1 MKKISITSLPPHE
14 LPREKLIANGA
25 ENLKT
30 SELLALLLGSGT
42 KEANVLEIAKRLF
55 KKFGTEEFS
64 KITFNQLKTE
74 KGIGK
79 AKACVILAC
88 LELGKRFFTREE
100 HFQPVISGP
109 EAAYLQLKH
118 LAQHKKEYFM
128 ALYLNAKNQI
138 LKQEIISIGSLFS
151 NMVHPR
157 EVFAPAL
164 EVRAAAVVLGH
175 NHPSGD
181 PTPSPEDQSLT
192 QRLTAAGD
200 LMGIEVLDH
209 LVIGTNRYVSLKE
222 TGLILPKD

>member
-1 MKKISITSLPPHE
+1 
-14 LPREKLIANGA
+14 
-25 ENLKT
+25 
-30 SELLALLLGSGT
+30 
-42 KEANVLEIAKRLF
+42 
-55 KKFGTEEFS
+55 
-64 KITFNQLKTE
+64 
-74 KGIGK
+74 
-79 AKACVILAC
+79 
-88 LELGKRFFTREE
+88 
-100 HFQPVISGP
+100 
-109 EAAYLQLKH
+109 
-118 LAQHKKEYFM
+118 M